1 MQCCY
6 TYILW
11 LCCIV
16 VALSLLV
23 ALPHIQTNRPFPSS
37 LGPLYQDEVT
47 CKCTAFDM
55 EIIFTLLQIKLIFTR
70 KDMLLFYEGSWNSEV
85 ACSYIN

>member
-11 LCCIV
+11 LRGIV

-23 ALPHIQTNRPFPSS
+23 ALPHTQTNRPFPSS
-37 LGPLYQDEVT
+37 PGPLYHDEVT
-47 CKCTAFDM
+47 CKWPAFVM
-55 EIIFTLLQIKLIFTR
+55 EIFFTLPRIKLIFTR
-70 KDMLLFYEGSWNSEV
+70 KDILLFYEGSWNSEV